1 MSDTH
6 TNTLSTAFSAGRSF
20 MLVRVQLVT
29 RCPPS
34 PSTLH
39 QKSAG
44 PAPLALPEDDT
55 CWVTLDMQV
64 QWQFHTDVQGD
75 GSVLVELNCRA
86 PVVCFASCVCLLQLV
101 NWVFLNFQ
109 LRVKTSTPVY
119 SIKVCFALVSLR
131 VCLCVLRS
139 VSLARAHTLSRVTCP
154 APRLNLCDT
163 HALTLRSPWPCFDLV
178 LFAATIGGAPW
189 SDA

>member
-1 MSDTH
+1 MSDTY
-6 TNTLSTAFSAGRSF
+6 TLSNCFSTGRSF
-20 MLVRVQLVT
+20 IVVRVQLVT
-29 RCPPS
+29 RCPP
-34 PSTLH
+34 PTLH

-64 QWQFHTDVQGD
+64 QCQFHTDVQGD
-75 GSVLVELNCRA
+75 GSGLVELNCRA
-86 PVVCFASCVCLLQLV
+86 PLVCFSSCVCLLQLV

-131 VCLCVLRS
+131 VSLCLAFCLARS
-139 VSLARAHTLSRVTCP
+139 RTHTHFLVSLLPSPVSTSVTHMHSPCAHLG
-154 APRLNLCDT
+154 
-163 HALTLRSPWPCFDLV
+163 LV
-178 LFAATIGGAPW
+178 LTYFVCSDNWW
-189 SDA
+189 SAMVRCMT